1 MLFCKTCCILWGIA
15 VHGNQNS
22 RLSKS
27 RFTNQLVRKYQER
40 LDKTCFFSNS
50 VDKYIVLQSAME
62 LSSPMAEPKSNGLR
76 QNPIVWQGFRYDMKF
91 FNFAVLYRKHLKN
104 VLPFNY
110 LFSLAKPDKKST
122 GVNSI
127 PVFPHFVKN
136 VDLWTACYFHPVKFE
151 LIVQRYPWRRHN
163 VTSQTFLF
171 RHHRTSASVSSTY
184 HRSLAQTIALLGL
197 IDIYV
202 YIYHPYTFL
211 RCIQLCNRLSKNH

>member
-15 VHGNQNS
+15 VHGNHNR

-27 RFTNQLVRKYQER
+27 RFTNQPVRKYQER

-50 VDKYIVLQSAME
+50 VDKYIGLQSAME

-136 VDLWTACYFHPVKFE
+136 VNLGTACYFHRVKFE
-151 LIVQRYPWRRHN
+151 LLVQRYPWRRHN
-163 VTSQTFLF
+163 VTSSSDFGVCIVNIPSQFGTDHCTFGSYRYICIHLPSI
-171 RHHRTSASVSSTY
+171 HISPLY
-184 HRSLAQTIALLGL
+184 PALQPLKQEPL
-197 IDIYV
+197 IW
-202 YIYHPYTFL
+202 
-211 RCIQLCNRLSKNH
+211 